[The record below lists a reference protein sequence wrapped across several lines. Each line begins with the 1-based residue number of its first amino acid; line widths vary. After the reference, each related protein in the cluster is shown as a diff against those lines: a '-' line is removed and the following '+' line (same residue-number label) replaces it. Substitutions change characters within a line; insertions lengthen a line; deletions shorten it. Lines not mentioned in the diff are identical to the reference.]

1 MFSKT
6 KWPFKNLAIGESCT
20 VPEELAERAKR
31 YVHVYASQSGKRMRC
46 RTNPDGSVTVTR
58 IPEKGLNG
66 VRFTAE
72 EVAML
77 GQLFPDKTQ
86 LRAFGRVVA
95 GPYSAFRTE
104 DGGIFFEPKAV

>member
-1 MFSKT
+1 MFSKMR
-6 KWPFKNLAIGESCT
+6 WPFKNLAVGESCT
-20 VPEELAERAKR
+20 IPEELAERAKR
-31 YVHVYASQSGKRMRC
+31 YVHVYASQANKRMTC

-77 GQLFPDKTQ
+77 GQLFPSKTQ

-95 GPYSAFRTE
+95 GPYAAFRTE
-104 DGGIFFEPKAV
+104 DGGILFEPKAV

>member
-1 MFSKT
+1 MFSKM
-6 KWPFKNLAIGESCT
+6 KWPFKNLAVGESCT
-20 VPEELAERAKR
+20 IPEELAERAKR
-31 YVHVYASQSGKRMRC
+31 YVHVYASQANKRMTC
-46 RTNPDGSVTVTR
+46 KTNLDGSVTITR

-66 VRFTAE
+66 VRFAAA

-77 GQLFPDKTQ
+77 GQLFPNKTQ

-95 GPYSAFRTE
+95 GPYTAFRTE